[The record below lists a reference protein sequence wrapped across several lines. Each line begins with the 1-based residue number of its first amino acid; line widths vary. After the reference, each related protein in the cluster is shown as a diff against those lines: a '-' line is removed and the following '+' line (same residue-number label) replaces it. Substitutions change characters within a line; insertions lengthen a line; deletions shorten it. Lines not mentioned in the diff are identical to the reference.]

1 MSFFKKLFRIGSN
14 PDSLAYRVEQ
24 AAKISGQPV
33 KYVTERND
41 NNDDIVGRGGS
52 VTAVDNELI
61 IDSSG
66 ERLFVCAV
74 KDVDISWLMSGNGV
88 IVSGPNI
95 LEGGRHRTLTVH
107 FVYYRK

>member
-1 MSFFKKLFRIGSN
+1 MSFFKKLFRIGTN
-14 PDSLAYRVEQ
+14 PDSLAYRTEQ
-24 AAKISGQPV
+24 AAKISGQAV

-52 VTAVDNELI
+52 VTVVDNRLI
-61 IDSSG
+61 IDTSG
-66 ERLFVCAV
+66 ERLFTCPI

-88 IVSGPNI
+88 IISGPNM
-95 LEGGRHRTLTVH
+95 LEDGRHRTLTVH